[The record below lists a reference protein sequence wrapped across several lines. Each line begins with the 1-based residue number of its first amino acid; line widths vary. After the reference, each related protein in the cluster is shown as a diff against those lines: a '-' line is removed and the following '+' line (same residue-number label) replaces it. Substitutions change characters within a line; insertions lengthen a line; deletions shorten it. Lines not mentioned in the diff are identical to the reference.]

1 MKKYYL
7 SFIVLLCMLFCFQ
20 TGANAYDLSARHDI
34 FTPAFQLLWQDF
46 KNVIS
51 TKKINFKGLDPSV
64 ARVLNANPFTSDD
77 INSES
82 YYKIAAPVSY
92 ELKAKIQRE
101 IFEKFG
107 ESSKILDGIDWE
119 PKDAEEYLLYAL
131 LKKDVEFPAEFEVL
145 DSRTFNGSKDIY
157 KFFGVNK
164 DANKYSKWVKPLF
177 YEYDWDHAVSIET
190 KSGDRIILYRT
201 DSPQNVYDL
210 YHQIDKKTA
219 RALKFGDSDKL
230 IIPFISLN
238 ERIEYPKLCNKVI
251 NDTRFVI
258 AKAIDDIE
266 FKLDNKGATLRNEA
280 AMQIATCSLPV
291 PGRGKV
297 FDFSKPFVL
306 YMVEEDKSLPY
317 FALRINDTRF
327 LEK

>member
-1 MKKYYL
+1 MKKNYL
-7 SFIVLLCMLFCFQ
+7 SLIIMLAMLFCFQ
-20 TGANAYDLSARHDI
+20 NNALAYDLSARHDI

-51 TKKINFKGLDPSV
+51 TKKINFKGLDPTV
-64 ARVLNANPFTSDD
+64 GKVLNANPFTSDD

-101 IFEKFG
+101 IFDKFG
-107 ESSKILDGIDWE
+107 ETSKILDSINWE

-131 LKKDVEFPAEFEVL
+131 LKKDVEFPAEFDIL
-145 DSRTFNGSKDIY
+145 DTRAFNGSKENY
-157 KFFGVNK
+157 KFFGVEK
-164 DANKYSKWVKPLF
+164 DADKYSKFVKPLF
-177 YEYDWDHAVSIET
+177 YEYDWDYAVSIET

-201 DSPQNVYDL
+201 DSPLNVYDI
-210 YHQIDKKTA
+210 YTQIDKKTT
-219 RALKFGDSDKL
+219 RSLKFGESDKL

-238 ERIEYPKLCNKVI
+238 ERIEYPKLCNKKI

-266 FKLDNKGATLRNEA
+266 FKLDNKGAKLRNEA
-280 AMQIATCSLPV
+280 AMQIATCSMPI
-291 PGRGKV
+291 PGRGKF

-306 YMVEEDKSLPY
+306 YMVEKDKSLPY